1 MMAKPKQKQD
11 APKEDALPAGTE
23 DSPVALCLQKR
34 LRACRKKLRKIED
47 VEAAVAAGKEINEE
61 QRQVLAE
68 SRKAGLIAVIEE
80 LEKLAAPVKEALTE
94 EVKLI
99 KQSGYDEAM
108 AQFKKQEEARLAKE
122 AKQAEEKAAAD
133 AAAAA
138 EEEAKRKELEA
149 QSKRDKAIVTEPEE
163 PKADP
168 KVEVKETL
176 TKVLNFL
183 YFAQV
188 RQHTTAAAA
197 RYCDQQDV
205 GCLLHRPAASSLTAA
220 VGGGS

>member
-1 MMAKPKQKQD
+1 MAKPKQKQ
-11 APKEDALPAGTE
+11 AVPPKEEALPAGTE
-23 DSPVALCLQKR
+23 ESPVALCLAKR

-68 SRKAGLIAVIEE
+68 SRKAGLIAVIDE

-108 AQFKKQEEARLAKE
+108 AQFKKQEEARRAKE

-138 EEEAKRKELEA
+138 DEEAKRKQLEA
-149 QSKRDKAIVTEPEE
+149 QSKRDKAIITEPEE
-163 PKADP
+163 PKVDP

-188 RQHTTAAAA
+188 RWHNVV
-197 RYCDQQDV
+197 QQQQGSATN
-205 GCLLHRPAASSLTAA
+205 GCLFCP
-220 VGGGS
+220 